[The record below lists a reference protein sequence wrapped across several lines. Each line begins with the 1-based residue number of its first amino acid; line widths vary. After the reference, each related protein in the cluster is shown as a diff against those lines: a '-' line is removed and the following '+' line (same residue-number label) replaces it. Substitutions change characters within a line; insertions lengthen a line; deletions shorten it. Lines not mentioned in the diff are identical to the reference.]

1 MDARKEQIITFNQDL
16 SIDDKSLKFK
26 IYNYFYLLLKTK
38 KEFNTIILSF
48 LIVLETIQFI
58 SYAFTEPHL
67 NSWKIDK
74 RVINIISIILG
85 STRISP
91 LMKYVSFSNYLIVA
105 YCLLGLIFIFY
116 VIILFQILTITPN
129 TKHIVGISLLRILI
143 NVGSIFLYIPVT
155 ELFLLPIKC
164 KDGKIE
170 IILDSDKQNCG
181 EGFYFLY
188 VILGVVGAVLLFI
201 LILFFLNFYFYPF
214 YESNLNRKLN
224 TSNDILI
231 HFIKLFFIL
240 KNIFITDEYLSVVI
254 LLVCSFFMMIK
265 EFYEDT
271 YCNQILK
278 IIINIRNIT
287 AFWTYFILLLSKIC
301 YSSNLN
307 GAIYLL
313 YFSYP
318 LIIYFSALKIKR
330 EEIDHFLIPI
340 DINDINYLLHKTRI
354 LIKMIESE
362 IQENNNLNKSNNKK
376 KKKTEIFLYGY
387 IKMHVRDCQRAE
399 CPLTKYL
406 ENNGNYNFQKQCLLS
421 YMSIHFNTV
430 IKNFPRNSLIRIY
443 YIHFNYT
450 KRYNLNSVRI
460 NLAELKK
467 LKVNY
472 QEEFIIFCLEQD
484 IKEIDSKVS
493 DIGANGDHFD
503 VELIDQKYL
512 KLKYLIENTTK
523 LYVEFWSIFSGNI
536 TNLNTNKLNTL
547 GTKLNNYLKEIY
559 NIWENDLKNINTDLE
574 HQGIVLLYSKFLKEI
589 LWNKKKSEEINK
601 KLNTEHYFRHDSRKI
616 KSGKK
621 SKIPNIDS
629 VIENQEFLIFANSN
643 EKGVCKIVQ
652 CSYNILYFLG
662 YEKKEIIRRPIEI
675 LMPSIFIEGHK
686 KMLEEKIKKMI
697 SSQSSLIDS
706 SHNAN
711 QKQNFILLRNK
722 IGYLLPMN
730 SSFKIY
736 DDSDYSNTYIIK
748 GKMEP
753 KDSKSVYAYYI
764 LTKPDFTIDSISS
777 SALNL
782 GLSMDLL
789 KKYLVKMNLLIRTKD
804 DQPINLF
811 ERYKEFEDEP
821 KQILWVYPHII
832 YPKDNNQRNKEVI
845 IQDLINQ
852 SPKGTFC
859 LQINTFRYSQDKIIG
874 FSFKITDFIK
884 KKEKTNINFSHYIPR
899 PNNEI
904 MFDLLNLNYIR
915 TVVVKHKSGLRNLR
929 DQNNEEDSVKKSV
942 VSKKKNKKAKKEGI
956 VELMNE
962 SSNEENR
969 REQVILT
976 KEKILE
982 LQEMDSNYIKNFIFS
997 LPFNGNDVSLEK
1009 HRPNKE
1015 KYLAGKMTEPRIK
1028 IEISHFIKRMEDKI
1042 LSDPNLLKKLKK
1054 SSITSYKLNENMPS
1068 NDYLT
1073 SSISPKKEVSK
1084 EEIGKQISDV
1094 SSVLSKLFDNYALH
1108 LFVVVN
1114 FCIYA
1119 YIILL
1124 SSIEFIFTYRQINK
1138 FENNLGYFQKG
1149 VKLMNIMLYTKFFI
1163 TEAVIANK
1171 LNETNKVYLGLD
1183 NKDLSL
1189 FNDEIKNELSDYHKK
1204 FSEIFND
1211 FSSNLNK
1218 FSKEY
1223 QDYMTNKN
1231 MTFYSLA
1238 NDIPLNESKL
1248 FSASLNKIPSS
1259 LFYVSTVLKD
1269 NNDVLTMDMRN
1280 IYELMMNLLNG
1291 YVTNWKNVTHIIY
1304 GDTKRSTEKIIISLI
1319 ILIVTIVLDVIFVYI
1334 YYKVLVN
1341 ISINTEKPINLIL
1354 TIKKKIFE
1362 DLKNSAENFANKLLN
1377 KFFGNEEN
1385 EEESQ
1390 QEYQT
1395 NLQSNDINIV
1405 KFKSPSNGSYSCLT
1419 FWVKIVQL
1427 ILFLGVVEIYFV
1439 FKYVYSMDNF
1449 KNLNKFLDVYSIT
1462 EYTDSDTI
1470 SNIDIVKS
1478 FLYNNTIPINEEDS
1492 VEPFIKVFYDISD
1505 YIEQTIIETSKT
1517 KSFLKAHYRNDFAGY
1532 LYSDFSEVIKNDIDI
1547 TQYKDYLKNGFR
1559 PILSDIYE
1567 IIRYYGF
1574 LYLSN
1579 ETYYNSTRENTTCSL
1594 INHENWIHLNSMVKN
1609 ILRNFFQE
1617 VEDILY
1623 NLFGN
1628 YIKKAK
1634 AVHTFT
1640 FIVLQCLLLIYY
1652 IIIWR
1657 RYYITVKIMIKKSQE
1672 LINLIPEEIKYIMV
1686 EKINE

>member
-1 MDARKEQIITFNQDL
+1 
-16 SIDDKSLKFK
+16 
-26 IYNYFYLLLKTK
+26 
-38 KEFNTIILSF
+38 
-48 LIVLETIQFI
+48 
-58 SYAFTEPHL
+58 
-67 NSWKIDK
+67 
-74 RVINIISIILG
+74 
-85 STRISP
+85 
-91 LMKYVSFSNYLIVA
+91 
-105 YCLLGLIFIFY
+105 
-116 VIILFQILTITPN
+116 
-129 TKHIVGISLLRILI
+129 
-143 NVGSIFLYIPVT
+143 
-155 ELFLLPIKC
+155 
-164 KDGKIE
+164 
-170 IILDSDKQNCG
+170 
-181 EGFYFLY
+181 
-188 VILGVVGAVLLFI
+188 
-201 LILFFLNFYFYPF
+201 
-214 YESNLNRKLN
+214 
-224 TSNDILI
+224 
-231 HFIKLFFIL
+231 
-240 KNIFITDEYLSVVI
+240 
-254 LLVCSFFMMIK
+254 
-265 EFYEDT
+265 
-271 YCNQILK
+271 
-278 IIINIRNIT
+278 
-287 AFWTYFILLLSKIC
+287 
-301 YSSNLN
+301 
-307 GAIYLL
+307 
-313 YFSYP
+313 
-318 LIIYFSALKIKR
+318 
-330 EEIDHFLIPI
+330 
-340 DINDINYLLHKTRI
+340 
-354 LIKMIESE
+354 
-362 IQENNNLNKSNNKK
+362 
-376 KKKTEIFLYGY
+376 
-387 IKMHVRDCQRAE
+387 
-399 CPLTKYL
+399 
-406 ENNGNYNFQKQCLLS
+406 
-421 YMSIHFNTV
+421 
-430 IKNFPRNSLIRIY
+430 
-443 YIHFNYT
+443 
-450 KRYNLNSVRI
+450 
-460 NLAELKK
+460 
-467 LKVNY
+467 
-472 QEEFIIFCLEQD
+472 
-484 IKEIDSKVS
+484 
-493 DIGANGDHFD
+493 
-503 VELIDQKYL
+503 
-512 KLKYLIENTTK
+512 
-523 LYVEFWSIFSGNI
+523 
-536 TNLNTNKLNTL
+536 
-547 GTKLNNYLKEIY
+547 
-559 NIWENDLKNINTDLE
+559 
-574 HQGIVLLYSKFLKEI
+574 
-589 LWNKKKSEEINK
+589 
-601 KLNTEHYFRHDSRKI
+601 
-616 KSGKK
+616 
-621 SKIPNIDS
+621 
-629 VIENQEFLIFANSN
+629 
-643 EKGVCKIVQ
+643 
-652 CSYNILYFLG
+652 
-662 YEKKEIIRRPIEI
+662 
-675 LMPSIFIEGHK
+675 
-686 KMLEEKIKKMI
+686 
-697 SSQSSLIDS
+697 
-706 SHNAN
+706 
-711 QKQNFILLRNK
+711 
-722 IGYLLPMN
+722 
-730 SSFKIY
+730 
-736 DDSDYSNTYIIK
+736 
-748 GKMEP
+748 
-753 KDSKSVYAYYI
+753 
-764 LTKPDFTIDSISS
+764 
-777 SALNL
+777 
-782 GLSMDLL
+782 
-789 KKYLVKMNLLIRTKD
+789 
-804 DQPINLF
+804 
-811 ERYKEFEDEP
+811 
-821 KQILWVYPHII
+821 
-832 YPKDNNQRNKEVI
+832 
-845 IQDLINQ
+845 
-852 SPKGTFC
+852 
-859 LQINTFRYSQDKIIG
+859 
-874 FSFKITDFIK
+874 
-884 KKEKTNINFSHYIPR
+884 
-899 PNNEI
+899 

-956 VELMNE
+956 IELMNE

-1171 LNETNKVYLGLD
+1171 LNETNKTYLGLD
-1183 NKDLSL
+1183 NTDLSL

-1291 YVTNWKNVTHIIY
+1291 YATNWKNVIHIIY